1 MSDELLGDRR
11 RALEDEFFRRED
23 AALVERLRSEKE
35 RAAAREELSG
45 ASGIS
50 DTKILDA
57 LLDVEVSASGL
68 TAFALVPLVEVAW
81 ADGKLDGNERAS
93 ILDAAEKQGVL
104 AGSDARELL
113 EHWLDSPT
121 APSLLRAWIEYTKE
135 LCTEFGQK
143 RKDALCKEVIG
154 RARAVAESAGGLLGI
169 GAISSDE
176 QEVLRLLEAAF
187 ADTDE

>member
-1 MSDELLGDRR
+1 MSGEFLGDRR

-35 RAAAREELSG
+35 RVKGRAELAS

-93 ILDAAEKQGVL
+93 ILDAAAKQGIL
-104 AGSDARELL
+104 PGTDARRLL
-113 EHWLDSPT
+113 ENWLDSPT

-135 LCTEFGQK
+135 LCAEFGQK
-143 RKDALCKEVIG
+143 RKAALSKEVIG

-169 GAISSDE
+169 GAVSSDE
-176 QEVLRLLEAAF
+176 QEVLRLLEEAF
-187 ADTDE
+187 SDDE